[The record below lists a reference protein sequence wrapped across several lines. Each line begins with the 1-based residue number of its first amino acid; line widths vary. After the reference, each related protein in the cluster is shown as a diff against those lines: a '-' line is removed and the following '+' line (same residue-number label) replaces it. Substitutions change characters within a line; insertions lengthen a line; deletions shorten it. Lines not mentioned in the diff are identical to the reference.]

1 MIQFIDT
8 YLTGTLCYAKGDTA
22 MQSSKKTATGG
33 LIAALYVVLTY
44 LAELLGLASGAIQVR
59 FSESLTLLPCLTPT
73 AIPGLTVGCL
83 LANFMTG
90 CAPWDVVFGT
100 MATLFGAIGTYA
112 LRRKPYLLWLP
123 PVISNTLIVPIILI
137 NVYGVEEF
145 WPLIALQI
153 FVGEMISCCFLGTI
167 VLRFV
172 RKHYLLS

>member
-1 MIQFIDT
+1 
-8 YLTGTLCYAKGDTA
+8 
-22 MQSSKKTATGG
+22 MQSSKKAASGG

-44 LAELLGLASGAIQVR
+44 LAEMFGLASGTIQVR

-73 AIPGLTVGCL
+73 AIPGLTIGCM

-90 CAPWDVVFGT
+90 CAPWDIIFGT

-112 LRRKPYLLWLP
+112 LRKKPYLLWLP

-145 WPLIALQI
+145 WSLIALQI
-153 FVGEMISCCFLGTI
+153 FVGEMISCCFLGNI
-167 VLRFV
+167 VLRFM
-172 RKHYLLS
+172 RKHYLIS